1 MDPSKRNEC
10 PALKYII
17 VDIFLNAVLSSL
29 RFIATVI
36 VNALHQL
43 PKRLYPNT
51 KYNLKNL
58 IARY

>member
-17 VDIFLNAVLSSL
+17 
-29 RFIATVI
+29 VI